1 MKKNYNLTMVS
12 CFGGELVLATVVNFL
27 PLLFVTFHESFGIP
41 LQQIT
46 LLVTVNF
53 LVQLSVDFLAALW
66 VDRIGYKAGVILAQ
80 AFCAAGL
87 ASLSFLPDSMPS
99 PFAGLLICVV
109 VYSIGAGLLEVL
121 VSPIMECTPSKHKEA
136 AMSLL
141 HSFYCWGQVLAVLLS
156 VAFFTLFGVENW
168 RILAL
173 CWALLPVTV
182 GILFLFAPV
191 NHLIQE
197 GERGMRWQELGKNR
211 LFWVMILMMLCAG
224 ASELSV
230 SQWASAFAEKSLGVS
245 KAAGDLAGPMA
256 FAVLMGLGRVLHG
269 SKGKNW
275 DLRKFILISALL
287 CIVSYIMISL
297 IPVPAV
303 NLLGCAV
310 CGFAIAILWPGTLS
324 IAAKALPRGGTAM
337 FALLALAGDLGC
349 STGPTLVGFVSGH
362 FGDNLKLGILAA
374 MIFPAILLA
383 CILFDKTLRQKEPQS

>member
-1 MKKNYNLTMVS
+1 
-12 CFGGELVLATVVNFL
+12 
-27 PLLFVTFHESFGIP
+27 
-41 LQQIT
+41 
-46 LLVTVNF
+46 
-53 LVQLSVDFLAALW
+53 
-66 VDRIGYKAGVILAQ
+66 
-80 AFCAAGL
+80 
-87 ASLSFLPDSMPS
+87 
-99 PFAGLLICVV
+99 
-109 VYSIGAGLLEVL
+109 
-121 VSPIMECTPSKHKEA
+121 
-136 AMSLL
+136 MSLL

-197 GERGMRWQELGKNR
+197 GEQGMRWQELGKNR

-230 SQWASAFAEKSLGVS
+230 SQWASAFTEKSLGIS